1 MSPLSLPPPTSPSF
15 LQGKVYLLLKDYENA
30 INCIRSAVKPCCI
43 FYKYCTCNIV
53 HVILYMCILCCVLI
67 EWLVSWILVL
77 VGLMHRKLLSTLFL
91 GIMRKYICT
100 PYYIITSTPPL
111 PLFYVKA
118 VSMLRGNLRG
128 SQITYLHTVLGKVY
142 LRGGKLKEAA
152 ESFKEAQKY
161 LVIQFYYYY

>member
-1 MSPLSLPPPTSPSF
+1 MLCTNRVASKLDTGVGGSHAQKALVYSF
-15 LQGKVYLLLKDYENA
+15 LGDHEKVYMYSLLYYYFNP
-30 INCIRSAVKPCCI
+30 S
-43 FYKYCTCNIV
+43 
-53 HVILYMCILCCVLI
+53 
-67 EWLVSWILVL
+67 S
-77 VGLMHRKLLSTLFL
+77 LF
-91 GIMRKYICT
+91 
-100 PYYIITSTPPL
+100 
-111 PLFYVKA
+111 FYVKA